1 MARLLT
7 HPEGHMLLQLN
18 PPVPL
23 LTPKGTG
30 LAHFL
35 VDYGPEFDLHWT
47 VFLDDSGE
55 CWTFANREIRAQK
68 NITLGRT
75 HVPPPTARIPAE
87 RTNDSGASPRWNG
100 HAVVANGHANAAG
113 HSANEPSL

>member
-1 MARLLT
+1 
-7 HPEGHMLLQLN
+7 MLVQLN
-18 PPVPL
+18 PPIPL

-35 VDYGPEFDLHWT
+35 IDYGPEFDLHWT

-55 CWTFANREIRAQK
+55 CWTFSNRQIRAQK

-75 HVPPPTARIPAE
+75 RVPPPAPA
-87 RTNDSGASPRWNG
+87 NSPALDTTDGEGRPFPNG
-100 HAVVANGHANAAG
+100 HPGGVNGHTNGTAHGAVD
-113 HSANEPSL
+113 PSLSVVRASASD

>member
-1 MARLLT
+1 
-7 HPEGHMLLQLN
+7 MLLQLN
-18 PPVPL
+18 PPIPL
-23 LTPKGTG
+23 LTPKGAG

-68 NITLGRT
+68 NITLGRD
-75 HVPPPTARIPAE
+75 HVVPPRARAAARPQV
-87 RTNDSGASPRWNG
+87 TNGY
-100 HAVVANGHANAAG
+100 ANGAHHAESERAG
-113 HSANEPSL
+113 